1 MREETLDG
9 SIRIPVSSTHGDGKG
24 SFRMHG
30 EVKAMDRKRIILM
43 AAAVAIPVIV
53 GLVLGYS
60 FWGGE
65 KKPLDYR
72 QTLMDAAAYVRTL
85 EEKNKD
91 LATRVESL
99 DAEVN
104 VLRQKGQQSGTR
116 NTNIITTLNQRVGF
130 LEAENQRL
138 KGQIRGLTHQADTT
152 VGP

>member
-1 MREETLDG
+1 
-9 SIRIPVSSTHGDGKG
+9 
-24 SFRMHG
+24 MHG

-43 AAAVAIPVIV
+43 AAAIAAPVIV
-53 GLVLGYS
+53 GLVLGYY

-65 KKPLDYR
+65 KKPLDYK

-91 LATRVESL
+91 LSARVESL

-116 NTNIITTLNQRVGF
+116 NTNIVTALNQRVSA

-138 KGQIRGLTHQADTT
+138 KGQIQGLTHQSDTT